1 MACSKQITPKS
12 TPRRNAPAKVIKP
25 RRKQLAP
32 DLISDLSDCILIH
45 ILSFLD
51 AKEAVQTCILSKR
64 WINLWKTLPTLVL
77 LNYPQLID
85 GNYEKFVHQV
95 LSLRDNA
102 TDIHSLQLHPTFFK
116 RRCNSLVTRIM
127 KYVFSHNVQHLLLSY
142 QYFKPKCFSFSCSTL
157 KSLRLTGGHFLLRVN
172 TIFPNS
178 LNFPSLSTLSL
189 TYFTF
194 SSNDDACAK
203 PFSTFD
209 MLNTLVINQCIVLND
224 RNLCISNT
232 KLENLSIT
240 MYRDSYPGTFFEIE
254 LCAPNLRTFSL
265 TSKHIS
271 NFFGDKSIFSCVKQ
285 LSINVR
291 CFDKYAQNSSIL
303 LNWLN
308 CFANIEALT
317 VDIATLEVFLNFYN
331 LFEVKPPS
339 LVNLK
344 SLKIETYH
352 LLCVPPFDKVVNFL
366 LQNSPSAN
374 VETII
379 VDKWSKM

>member
-64 WINLWKTLPTLVL
+64 WINLWKTLPTL
-77 LNYPQLID
+77 
-85 GNYEKFVHQV
+85 
-95 LSLRDNA
+95 
-102 TDIHSLQLHPTFFK
+102 
-116 RRCNSLVTRIM
+116 
-127 KYVFSHNVQHLLLSY
+127 
-142 QYFKPKCFSFSCSTL
+142 
-157 KSLRLTGGHFLLRVN
+157 
-172 TIFPNS
+172 
-178 LNFPSLSTLSL
+178 
-189 TYFTF
+189 
-194 SSNDDACAK
+194 
-203 PFSTFD
+203 
-209 MLNTLVINQCIVLND
+209 
-224 RNLCISNT
+224 
-232 KLENLSIT
+232 
-240 MYRDSYPGTFFEIE
+240 
-254 LCAPNLRTFSL
+254 
-265 TSKHIS
+265 
-271 NFFGDKSIFSCVKQ
+271 
-285 LSINVR
+285 
-291 CFDKYAQNSSIL
+291 NSSIL